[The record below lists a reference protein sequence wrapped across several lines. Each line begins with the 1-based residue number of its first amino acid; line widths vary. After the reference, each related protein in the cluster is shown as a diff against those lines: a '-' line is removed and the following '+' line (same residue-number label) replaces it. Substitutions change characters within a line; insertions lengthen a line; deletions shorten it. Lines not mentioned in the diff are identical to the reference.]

1 MKVAYSSPFVPPEW
15 IAAHRLR
22 PVWLPDV
29 AQPVSV
35 AQRGVCRCAS
45 LLLKA
50 ALEQSDIGA
59 FVVTTVCDQMRYAAG
74 YLQVNGGRPVFLMNV
89 PSTWQ
94 AAAVKQLYRD
104 ELSRLGRFLESLGGT
119 APTDPY
125 LQLVMQRF
133 AEPRCL
139 ARSDWP
145 AISGMRYAG
154 QLAALRDAAQWDG
167 PLPVQVEST
176 DAIPLALVGGPLLAD
191 DFVFVDLVTKAGGG
205 IVLDASEWGERTLP
219 GELDR
224 SNLMDDPLGE
234 LARIYFAEIPDV
246 FRRPNT
252 ELYRWLGEQI
262 TLREIRGILFWRR
275 LFCDLWHAEL
285 DVLRRWSP
293 VPVLDIDVA
302 EGDGYATARTLSR
315 LEAFLEMLQ

>member
-1 MKVAYSSPFVPPEW
+1 M
-15 IAAHRLR
+15 
-22 PVWLPDV
+22 
-29 AQPVSV
+29 
-35 AQRGVCRCAS
+35 
-45 LLLKA
+45 
-50 ALEQSDIGA
+50 
-59 FVVTTVCDQMRYAAG
+59 
-74 YLQVNGGRPVFLMNV
+74 
-89 PSTWQ
+89 
-94 AAAVKQLYRD
+94 
-104 ELSRLGRFLESLGGT
+104 
-119 APTDPY
+119 
-125 LQLVMQRF
+125 
-133 AEPRCL
+133 
-139 ARSDWP
+139 
-145 AISGMRYAG
+145 
-154 QLAALRDAAQWDG
+154 
-167 PLPVQVEST
+167 QVEST